1 LAVCAGPGA
10 TVTRIDTMFE
20 PPTARFLPDG
30 KRLLLQHG
38 PIDLVV
44 QAFGDDDAVR
54 AAYQAAERRFD
65 GLLTE
70 LCEEL
75 DLLRSPAGRHHA
87 TPTGPVARRMV
98 AAVSPFASSTFITP
112 MAAVAGAVAE
122 EIITIMTAAAPLLRA
137 YVNNGGDIA
146 LHLTHKQRFKIGL
159 VDRPDCPSLF
169 GTTEIGEEDD
179 IRGIATSGYLGRS
192 FSLGIAEA
200 VTVLAPT
207 AAMADAAAT
216 VIANAVDLPNHPAI
230 QRVPA
235 NTLQPDSDLGT
246 IPVTRVVGPLTSE
259 EIEIA
264 LARGLHHADM
274 LRKQGLITAAA
285 LHLKGTSRA
294 LSLRSDPP
302 RSRSEPARVGGI
314 SDFAK

>member
-1 LAVCAGPGA
+1 
-10 TVTRIDTMFE
+10 MFE
-20 PPTARFLPDG
+20 RPTARFLIDG

-44 QAFGDDDAVR
+44 QAFGDDAAVHAAYR
-54 AAYQAAERRFD
+54 AAKQRFD
-65 GLLTE
+65 GLLAE
-70 LCEEL
+70 LCQEL
-75 DLLRSPAGRHHA
+75 VLLRSPLDRTHA
-87 TPTGPVARRMV
+87 MPVGPVARRMA
-98 AAVSPFASSTFITP
+98 AAVAPFAQGVFITP

-122 EIITIMTAAAPLLRA
+122 EIIGVMTAAAPLTRA

-146 LHLTHKQRFKIGL
+146 LHLTGRQRFKIGL
-159 VDRPDCPSLF
+159 IDRPDLPSLF
-169 GTTEIGEEDD
+169 GTTEIGAADG

-235 NTLQPDSDLGT
+235 NSLQPDSDLGA
-246 IPVTRVVGPLTSE
+246 IPITRTVGALSYDD
-259 EIEIA
+259 IETA
-264 LARGLHHADM
+264 LGRGLLQADR
-274 LRKQGLITAAA
+274 LQKQGLIAAAA
-285 LHLKGTSRA
+285 LHLQATSRVLGSIA
-294 LSLRSDPP
+294 AKSELELAYADANSSL
-302 RSRSEPARVGGI
+302 
-314 SDFAK
+314 AK

>member
-1 LAVCAGPGA
+1 ML
-10 TVTRIDTMFE
+10 E
-20 PPTARFLPDG
+20 QPTARFLTDG

-44 QAFGDDDAVR
+44 QAFGDEAAAH
-54 AAYQAAERRFD
+54 AAYQAAMRRFD
-65 GLLTE
+65 GLLAE
-70 LCEEL
+70 LCQEL
-75 DLLRSPAGRHHA
+75 VLLRSPFDRTRAM
-87 TPTGPVARRMV
+87 PVGPVARRMA
-98 AAVSPFASSTFITP
+98 AAVSPFAQDIFITP

-122 EIITIMTAAAPLLRA
+122 EIIDVMTAAAPLTRA

-146 LHLTHKQRFKIGL
+146 LHLTGRQRFKIGL
-159 VDRPDCPSLF
+159 IDRPDLPTLF
-169 GTTEIGEEDD
+169 GTTEIGAADG

-235 NTLQPDSDLGT
+235 HSLQPDSDLGA
-246 IPVTRVVGPLTSE
+246 IPVTRTVGALSYDD
-259 EIEIA
+259 IETA
-264 LARGLHHADM
+264 LGRGLLQVDR
-274 LRKQGLITAAA
+274 LQKQGLIAAAA
-285 LHLKGTSRA
+285 LHLQGTSRA
-294 LSLRSDPP
+294 LGSI
-302 RSRSEPARVGGI
+302 A
-314 SDFAK
+314 AKNELELAHADANSILAG

>member
-1 LAVCAGPGA
+1 
-10 TVTRIDTMFE
+10 MFE
-20 PPTARFLPDG
+20 RPTARFLIDG

-44 QAFGDDDAVR
+44 QAFGDDAAVHAAYR
-54 AAYQAAERRFD
+54 AAKQRFD
-65 GLLTE
+65 GLLAE
-70 LCEEL
+70 LCQEL
-75 DLLRSPAGRHHA
+75 VLLRSPLDRTHA
-87 TPTGPVARRMV
+87 MPVGPVARRMA
-98 AAVSPFASSTFITP
+98 AAVAPFAQGVFITP

-122 EIITIMTAAAPLLRA
+122 EIIGVMTAAAPLTRA

-146 LHLTHKQRFKIGL
+146 LHLTGRQRFKIGL
-159 VDRPDCPSLF
+159 IDRPDLPSLF
-169 GTTEIGEEDD
+169 GTTEIGAADG

-235 NTLQPDSDLGT
+235 NSLQPDSDLGA
-246 IPVTRVVGPLTSE
+246 IPITRTVGALSYDD
-259 EIEIA
+259 IETA
-264 LARGLHHADM
+264 LGRGLLQADR
-274 LRKQGLITAAA
+274 LRKQGLIAAAA
-285 LHLKGTSRA
+285 LHLQATSRVLGSIA
-294 LSLRSDPP
+294 AKSELELAYADANSSLP
-302 RSRSEPARVGGI
+302 
-314 SDFAK
+314 K

>member
-1 LAVCAGPGA
+1 LALCARPRPALARIGA
-10 TVTRIDTMFE
+10 MFE
-20 PPTARFLPDG
+20 RPTARFLIDG

-44 QAFGDDDAVR
+44 QAFGDDAAVHAAYR
-54 AAYQAAERRFD
+54 AAKQRFD
-65 GLLTE
+65 GLLAE
-70 LCEEL
+70 LCQEL
-75 DLLRSPAGRHHA
+75 VLLRSPLDRTHA
-87 TPTGPVARRMV
+87 MPVGPVARRMA
-98 AAVSPFASSTFITP
+98 AAVAPFAQGVFITP

-122 EIITIMTAAAPLLRA
+122 EIIDVMTAAAPLTRA

-146 LHLTHKQRFKIGL
+146 LHLTGRQRFKIGL
-159 VDRPDCPSLF
+159 IDRPDLPSLF
-169 GTTEIGEEDD
+169 GTTEIGAADG

-235 NTLQPDSDLGT
+235 NSLQPDSDLGA
-246 IPVTRVVGPLTSE
+246 IPITRTVGALSYDD
-259 EIEIA
+259 IETA
-264 LARGLHHADM
+264 LGRGLLQADR
-274 LRKQGLITAAA
+274 LRKQGLIAAAA
-285 LHLKGTSRA
+285 LHLQATSRVLGSIA
-294 LSLRSDPP
+294 AKSELELAYADANSSLP
-302 RSRSEPARVGGI
+302 
-314 SDFAK
+314 K

>member
-1 LAVCAGPGA
+1 ML
-10 TVTRIDTMFE
+10 E
-20 PPTARFLPDG
+20 QPTARFLTDG

-44 QAFGDDDAVR
+44 QAFGDEAAAH
-54 AAYQAAERRFD
+54 AAYQAAMRRFD
-65 GLLTE
+65 GLLAE
-70 LCEEL
+70 LCQEL
-75 DLLRSPAGRHHA
+75 VLLRSPFDRTRAM
-87 TPTGPVARRMV
+87 PVGPVARRMA
-98 AAVSPFASSTFITP
+98 AAVSPFAQDIFITP

-122 EIITIMTAAAPLLRA
+122 EIIDVMTAAAPLTRA

-146 LHLTHKQRFKIGL
+146 LHLTGRQRFKIGL
-159 VDRPDCPSLF
+159 IDRPDLPTLF
-169 GTTEIGEEDD
+169 GTTEIGAADG

-235 NTLQPDSDLGT
+235 HSLQPDSDLGA
-246 IPVTRVVGPLTSE
+246 IPVTRTVGALSYDD
-259 EIEIA
+259 IETA
-264 LARGLHHADM
+264 LGRGLLQVDR
-274 LRKQGLITAAA
+274 LQKQGLIAAAA
-285 LHLKGTSRA
+285 LHLQGTSRA
-294 LSLRSDPP
+294 LGAVVAQKTEAELAHD
-302 RSRSEPARVGGI
+302 ATLTL
-314 SDFAK
+314 AK

>member
-1 LAVCAGPGA
+1 
-10 TVTRIDTMFE
+10 MFE
-20 PPTARFLPDG
+20 RPTARFLTDG

-44 QAFGDDDAVR
+44 QAFGGDAAVHAAYR
-54 AAYQAAERRFD
+54 AAKQRFD
-65 GLLTE
+65 GLLAE
-70 LCEEL
+70 LCQEL
-75 DLLRSPAGRHHA
+75 VLLRSPLDRTHA
-87 TPTGPVARRMV
+87 MPVGPVARRMA
-98 AAVSPFASSTFITP
+98 AAVAPFAQGVFITP

-122 EIITIMTAAAPLLRA
+122 EIIGVMTAAAPLTRA

-146 LHLTHKQRFKIGL
+146 LHLTGRQRFKIGL
-159 VDRPDCPSLF
+159 IDRPDLPSLF
-169 GTTEIGEEDD
+169 GTTEIGAADG

-235 NTLQPDSDLGT
+235 NSLQPDSDLGA
-246 IPVTRVVGPLTSE
+246 IPITRTVGALSYDD
-259 EIEIA
+259 IETA
-264 LARGLHHADM
+264 LGRGLLQADR
-274 LRKQGLITAAA
+274 LRKQGLIAAAA
-285 LHLKGTSRA
+285 LHLQATSRVLGSIA
-294 LSLRSDPP
+294 AKSELELAYADANSSL
-302 RSRSEPARVGGI
+302 
-314 SDFAK
+314 AK

>member
-1 LAVCAGPGA
+1 
-10 TVTRIDTMFE
+10 MFE
-20 PPTARFLPDG
+20 QHTARFLPDG

-44 QAFGDDDAVR
+44 QTFGDEAAAG
-54 AAYQAAERRFD
+54 AAYQAAIRRFG
-65 GLLTE
+65 GLLAE
-70 LCEEL
+70 LCQEL
-75 DLLRSPAGRHHA
+75 VLLRSPFDRTRAM
-87 TPTGPVARRMV
+87 PVGPVARRMA
-98 AAVSPFASSTFITP
+98 AAVAPFAQDIFITP

-122 EIITIMTAAAPLLRA
+122 EIIDVMTAAAPLTRA

-146 LHLTHKQRFKIGL
+146 LHLTGRQRFKIGL
-159 VDRPDCPSLF
+159 IDRPDLPSLF
-169 GTTEIGEEDD
+169 GTTEIGAADG

-235 NTLQPDSDLGT
+235 NSLQPDNDLGA
-246 IPVTRVVGPLTSE
+246 IPVTRTVGALSYDD
-259 EIEIA
+259 IETA
-264 LARGLHHADM
+264 LGRGMLEADRLLKRGLIA
-274 LRKQGLITAAA
+274 AAA
-285 LHLKGTSRA
+285 LRLQGTSRA
-294 LSLRSDPP
+294 LGSIAAK
-302 RSRSEPARVGGI
+302 SEPELAHADAN
-314 SDFAK
+314 SSLAK

>member
-1 LAVCAGPGA
+1 
-10 TVTRIDTMFE
+10 MFE
-20 PPTARFLPDG
+20 RPTARFLIDG

-44 QAFGDDDAVR
+44 QAFGDDAAVHAAYR
-54 AAYQAAERRFD
+54 AAKQRFD
-65 GLLTE
+65 GLLAE
-70 LCEEL
+70 LCQEL
-75 DLLRSPAGRHHA
+75 VLLRSPLDRTHA
-87 TPTGPVARRMV
+87 MPVGPVARRMA
-98 AAVSPFASSTFITP
+98 AAVAPFAQGVFITP

-122 EIITIMTAAAPLLRA
+122 EIIGVMTAAAPLTRA

-146 LHLTHKQRFKIGL
+146 LHLTGRQRFKIGL
-159 VDRPDCPSLF
+159 IDRPDLPSLF
-169 GTTEIGEEDD
+169 GTTEIGAADG

-235 NTLQPDSDLGT
+235 NSLQPDSDLGA
-246 IPVTRVVGPLTSE
+246 IPITRTVGALSYDD
-259 EIEIA
+259 IETA
-264 LARGLHHADM
+264 LGRGLLQADR
-274 LRKQGLITAAA
+274 LRKQGLIAAAA
-285 LHLKGTSRA
+285 LHLQATSRVLGSIA
-294 LSLRSDPP
+294 AKSELELAYADANSSL
-302 RSRSEPARVGGI
+302 
-314 SDFAK
+314 AK

>member
-1 LAVCAGPGA
+1 ML
-10 TVTRIDTMFE
+10 E
-20 PPTARFLPDG
+20 QPTARFLTDG

-44 QAFGDDDAVR
+44 QAFGDEAAAH
-54 AAYQAAERRFD
+54 AAYQAAMRRFD
-65 GLLTE
+65 GLLAE
-70 LCEEL
+70 LCQEL
-75 DLLRSPAGRHHA
+75 VLLRSPFDLTRAM
-87 TPTGPVARRMV
+87 PVGPVARRMA
-98 AAVSPFASSTFITP
+98 AAVAPFAQDIFITP

-122 EIITIMTAAAPLLRA
+122 EIIDVMTAAAPLTRA

-146 LHLTHKQRFKIGL
+146 LHLTGRQRFKIGL
-159 VDRPDCPSLF
+159 IDRPDLPTLF
-169 GTTEIGEEDD
+169 GTTEIGAADG

-235 NTLQPDSDLGT
+235 HSLQPDSDLGA
-246 IPVTRVVGPLTSE
+246 IPVTRTVGALSYDD
-259 EIEIA
+259 IETA
-264 LARGLHHADM
+264 LGRGLLQVDR
-274 LRKQGLITAAA
+274 LQKQGLIAAAA
-285 LHLKGTSRA
+285 LHLQGTSRA
-294 LSLRSDPP
+294 LGAVVAQTEAELAHAD
-302 RSRSEPARVGGI
+302 ATLTL
-314 SDFAK
+314 AK

>member
-1 LAVCAGPGA
+1 
-10 TVTRIDTMFE
+10 MFE
-20 PPTARFLPDG
+20 QPTARFLPDG

-44 QAFGDDDAVR
+44 QAFGDDAAVR

-70 LCEEL
+70 LCQEL
-75 DLLRSPAGRHHA
+75 ALLRSPVGRHRA
-87 TPTGPVARRMV
+87 APIGPVPRRMV
-98 AAVSPFASSTFITP
+98 AAVLPFAPSIFITP

-122 EIITIMTAAAPLLRA
+122 EIITVMAAAAPLLRA

-146 LHLTHKQRFKIGL
+146 LHLSDKQRFKIGL
-159 VDRPDCPSLF
+159 VDQPDCPSLF
-169 GTTEIGEEDD
+169 GTTEISKEDD

-200 VTVLAPT
+200 VTVLART

-235 NTLQPDSDLGT
+235 NALQPDSDLGA

-264 LARGLHHADM
+264 LARGLHRADM
-274 LRKQGLITAAA
+274 LQKQGLITAAA

-294 LSLRSDPP
+294 LGLRSDAL
-302 RSRSEPARVGGI
+302 RSRSRAGGI
-314 SDFAK
+314 PDFAK